1 LDDDGSCGGGGE
13 ARLVGREVGD
23 GVGGGSC
30 GVELDRVH
38 RCAVDVGGDAEVT
51 AETKLST
58 KPATVASRDVL
69 RNLDIRRQRDPLYNR
84 KPRKCPSFC
93 IFLHYAPCSF

>member
-1 LDDDGSCGGGGE
+1 MVDSGLAGAVGGD
-13 ARLVGREVGD
+13 VDD
-23 GVGGGSC
+23 GVGCCLGG
-30 GVELDRVH
+30 VDLDRVH
-38 RCAVDVGGDAEVT
+38 RRSVDVGGDAEVT
-51 AETKLST
+51 AEPKLST

-69 RNLDIRRQRDPLYNR
+69 GNLDIRRQRDPLYNR